1 MERTPLRPRGEYPFK
16 PARIGVV
23 AVLVSVV
30 VHALLLVIWRVE
42 GWLPHYAPR
51 TSDLI
56 VLPEDLRPPRGV
68 QAPYYASRDR
78 LLKGDQRP
86 KATSQ
91 APTPGVALLPAPSIP
106 EPVLVDTTPIPPTP
120 GPVPR
125 IGAWLGDGRL
135 WVQPL
140 PLPPQE
146 LAQKLSRT
154 NAEIADSV
162 VTAMVQAYMDSVAM
176 EPGAD
181 HVKLPDWTTEAHGL
195 KFGLDSKNIYI
206 AGLKIPAAILA
217 LIPLQGANESK
228 AFDRTDQL
236 LADLRQAAVRAGNAA
251 QFKDAIRDLRKQ
263 RAEADAFRKAQ
274 MTPPDSIQKT
284 DTTDDERLVIPIPRK
299 N

>member
-1 MERTPLRPRGEYPFK
+1 LRPRGEYPFK
-16 PARIGVV
+16 PARISVV
-23 AVLVSVV
+23 AVLVSVL
-30 VHALLLVIWRVE
+30 VHALLLVVWRVE

-86 KATSQ
+86 RAAPR
-91 APTPGVALLPAPSIP
+91 APTPGVALLPPPPIL
-106 EPVLVDTTPIPPTP
+106 EPTLIDTTPIPPTP
-120 GPVPR
+120 GPIPR

-154 NAEIADSV
+154 NAQIADSV
-162 VTAMVQAYMDSVAM
+162 VTEMVQAYLDSIAM

-181 HVKLPDWTTEAHGL
+181 HMKLPDWTSEVHGL

-206 AGLKIPAAILA
+206 AGLKIPAAVLA
-217 LIPLQGANESK
+217 LIPLRGANESQ
-228 AFDRTDQL
+228 AFDHTEQL

-251 QFKDAIRDLRKQ
+251 QFKDAIKELRKQ

-274 MTPPDSIQKT
+274 MTAPDSAQKKDST
-284 DTTDDERLVIPIPRK
+284 EDRPRLP
-299 N
+299 

>member
-16 PARIGVV
+16 PARFGRVGVV

-30 VHALLLVIWRVE
+30 LHALLLFVWRVE
-42 GWLPHYAPR
+42 GWLPHYPPR

-78 LLKGDQRP
+78 LLKGDRRP
-86 KATSQ
+86 KA
-91 APTPGVALLPAPSIP
+91 APQVSAPGVALLPPPPIP
-106 EPVLVDTTPIPPTP
+106 EPALVDTTPIPPTP

-154 NAEIADSV
+154 NAQIADSV
-162 VTAMVQAYMDSVAM
+162 VTEMVQAYMDSIAL

-181 HVKLPDWTTEAHGL
+181 HMKLPDWTKEVHGL

-206 AGLKIPAAILA
+206 AGLKIPAAVLA
-217 LIPLQGANESK
+217 LIPLRGANESQ
-228 AFDRTDQL
+228 AFDHTEQL
-236 LADLRQAAVRAGNAA
+236 LADLRQAAIRAGNAA
-251 QFKDAIRDLRKQ
+251 QFKDAIKELRKQ
-263 RAEADAFRKAQ
+263 RAEEDAFRKAQ
-274 MTPPDSIQKT
+274 MTPPDSAKR
-284 DTTDDERLVIPIPRK
+284 DTTQDQR
-299 N
+299 